1 VSEGYEL
8 VSGILDRVPQPV
20 WVVDHA
26 GHIVF
31 ANPAAVAALGYD
43 DAIELLGR
51 PSHATV
57 HYKLPDGSPSPVDEC
72 LMLRPR
78 LTGETV
84 HTDADWFVRRDGSM
98 VAVSWWSAGLAMPD
112 GRGAV
117 VAFTDI
123 TARLEAQRAARERDA
138 STIRAAEARAA
149 QRRGVEAE
157 RAVRQRIAYDLHD
170 GAQQRLVTLM
180 IALQL
185 AREAL
190 EDSAEA
196 SSLLREAHQQAQ
208 HSIAELRQLSAT
220 VYPAI
225 LTNRGLAAAVVAF
238 ADRAQVPV
246 TVSET
251 GDRRLPE
258 PVAAQAY
265 FLVVEAI
272 AEMVKRA
279 DATRIDVGIEQ
290 SDDTLTVT
298 ITNDGAATDDG
309 HGAAGEERTASMLGL
324 ADRVNA
330 LDGTLHLG
338 SSTGVGTVLRA
349 VIPCA
354 AYFPAPHPDSP
365 RLVRLSAGPDPP

>member
-8 VSGILDRVPQPV
+8 VSDILDRVPQPV
-20 WVVDHA
+20 WVVDHV

-57 HYKLPDGSPSPVDEC
+57 HYKHLDGSPFQVDQC
-72 LMLRPR
+72 LMLKPR

-84 HTDADWFVRRDGSM
+84 HTDSDWFIRRDGSM
-98 VAVSWWSAGLAMPD
+98 LAVSWWSAGLAMPD
-112 GRGAV
+112 GLGAV

-138 STIRAAEARAA
+138 STIRAAEAKAA

-157 RAVRQRIAYDLHD
+157 RVVRQQIAYDLHD

-185 AREAL
+185 AHEAL
-190 EDSAEA
+190 EDSPDGD
-196 SSLLREAHQQAQ
+196 SLLQEAYQQAQ
-208 HSIAELRQLSAT
+208 QAIAELRQLSAA

-225 LTNRGLAAAVVAF
+225 LTNRGLAAALQAF
-238 ADRAQVPV
+238 AERSQFPV
-246 TVSET
+246 RVTERM
-251 GDRRLPE
+251 DRRLPE

-265 FLVVEAI
+265 FLVTEAI
-272 AEMVKRA
+272 AMTMDRA
-279 DATRIDVGIEQ
+279 DTTEVDVEIELA
-290 SDDTLTVT
+290 DDTLVVTVT
-298 ITNDGAATDDG
+298 N
-309 HGAAGEERTASMLGL
+309 HGAPPAGENHSANLLGL
-324 ADRVNA
+324 ADRVTA
-330 LDGTLHLG
+330 LDGVLDVDRSPDG
-338 SSTGVGTVLRA
+338 GTVLRA

-354 AYFPAPHPDSP
+354 AYSSGSVGPT
-365 RLVRLSAGPDPP
+365 VNAGS